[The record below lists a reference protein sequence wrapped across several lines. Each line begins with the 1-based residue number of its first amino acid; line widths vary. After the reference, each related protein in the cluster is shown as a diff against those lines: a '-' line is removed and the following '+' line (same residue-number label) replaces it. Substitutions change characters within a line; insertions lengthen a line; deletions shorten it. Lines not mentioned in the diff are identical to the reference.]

1 MSDDLGDP
9 RPDWFLRRPPLW
21 LRWAASLGVGAALI
35 IALVIFVDHHNSDSL
50 APENPAAAVR
60 ANHEDEIVV
69 AQDQAPHVVRAPSG
83 TAPLAAIERVVRADT
98 AQGIAKG
105 QLAGPIQRTRCTPAG
120 SSTATRRAFRCT
132 VTASSVNYLFDGVVD
147 VQARRLTYCKRDPP
161 PVASQNIPVSPR
173 CLG

>member
-1 MSDDLGDP
+1 MGTE
-9 RPDWFLRRPPLW
+9 RPDWLQRRPPLW
-21 LRWAASLGVGAALI
+21 LRWAASLGVGVALI

-60 ANHEDEIVV
+60 ANREDEIVV
-69 AQDQAPHVVRAPSG
+69 AQDQAPHVVRAPAG
-83 TAPLAAIERVVRADT
+83 VAPRAAIERVVRADT

-105 QLAGPIQRTRCTPAG
+105 QLAGPLQRARCTPAG
-120 SSTATRRAFRCT
+120 ASTAARRAFRCT
-132 VTASSVNYLFDGVVD
+132 VTASNVNYLFDGVVD
-147 VQARRLTYCKRDPP
+147 VQTRRLTYCKRDPP